1 MKKKLF
7 ITMASCLAF
16 ACMGGGMLFSASAET
31 ETVSLENDGAFYTV
45 PGAAVK
51 IYEGVTADG
60 VDGNAMRFT
69 FEMSEAQYA
78 SMIENGEYKNGA
90 SVSAYVI
97 AEEKIDEG
105 KTTAAQIATDTDAVE
120 ASIPASKWQYASSFV
135 EGSTAKVYYAC
146 AYVYDLPDSSV
157 YDKNVSAFAIA
168 TQTDNTTLYS
178 SVQSRSMAYVADAA
192 LDSGKYA
199 DKTTTLESYLPTY
212 DVSFYDEDGVT
223 VLGTTQARYGSAAV
237 ATDAVNEVLI
247 GENVAEFP
255 RYTATWYEK
264 TGNVWAEEGNALS
277 AYEVTGNTAYKM
289 SLTDNG
295 IMKAKLA
302 AKAEDHATVN
312 GYNLGG
318 IVADVADNVVYSNSG
333 NTVTARSDGNWF
345 YPFSNTVGTEY
356 SYKATIQ
363 ADATYYQARDSV
375 TTYMP
380 GASIATSN
388 ADGSNAFAV
397 TAKFAYW
404 EPAGS
409 VVLSISTLGYSTNV
423 VLYGSFA
430 DVYASRNADYS
441 NWGDGELNATVEFVK
456 TETNITL
463 YVQGVKMCTM
473 TADGV
478 TLAAGV
484 TSSADATL
492 TSDDYKTRLACFF
505 GEGVE
510 SVCGIQG
517 ESMKT
522 SLDFTYT
529 VEQKAID
536 GDTIHLT
543 NLAHATV
550 NGYNLGGVVTDV
562 ADGITYT
569 NGDGGNTVTARS
581 DGDWFYSFD
590 NTVGTEYSY
599 KVTLHE
605 DDVHYN
611 KLGESTKV
619 YMPGAAIATNSENDD
634 KAYSV
639 AVKFAYWDG
648 AGKVVLSV
656 ATLGWRRDISLQAS
670 FADVYEKRISADE
683 TNGTAGW
690 GDGAFNATVE
700 FVKTTDKLTIY
711 VEDQKLCTMTVN
723 GIVVADGV
731 TCTDSKL
738 TDDTTKAR
746 LSYFFGEGV
755 ESVGGIQGE
764 AMDVNLDFEY
774 TVEYKEIDSSKNLMK
789 YDEATGTV
797 VYDGETPAT
806 SAQSQWYYLSGSG
819 NSVYLDTTITTDG
832 AADVAQGAEGIVI
845 KVNGV
850 ERRILFANSGVYVFT
865 EGDGLYVNGVYTNS
879 GLTDGNGNY
888 AIYQALTTFGK
899 YFDIN
904 IEQQTGNETPY
915 GTWYGAS
922 RYTWGDISACN
933 RVVYII
939 NDGYLYIALGAD
951 ESSVTAFLKLDLNCL
966 FNGMITQDTMYK
978 IGYASTGT
986 RYWNNN
992 APRESGIV
1000 ENPTYAY
1007 KTNEVVFGAD
1017 ATSKIAQAIAKYSFS
1032 DKKQGMTT
1040 NASGQIV
1047 NDGTLDGSS
1056 NYFYLAG
1063 SGKTVYLNTDIVT
1076 DGFQTRSGANTQGTD
1091 GIIIRVGETVRR
1103 VLFAG
1108 TGVYVFTE
1116 NDGNYVAS
1124 AGTGAAQYINS
1135 GLTDSNGNYAIYQS
1149 MVTFGKYFDTSVKE
1163 FTNNETPYGTW
1174 YGSAVANGYGRL
1186 NNGTA
1191 TGNVSTNVTYV
1202 IDGSYL
1208 YIALDGKAYL
1218 KLDLNCLFYGL
1229 LTEDTVFEVG
1239 YASCG
1244 NKYGGSNTNQGAQ
1257 TEVWYSYKTN
1267 EILYGDDATAKIA
1280 GALALF
1286 NS

>member
-16 ACMGGGMLFSASAET
+16 ACMGGGMLVSASAET
-31 ETVSLENDGAFYTV
+31 ETVSLENNGAFYTV
-45 PGAAVK
+45 PGASVRL
-51 IYEGVTADG
+51 GTQTVQG
-60 VDGNAMRFT
+60 VDMNAMRFT
-69 FEMSEAQYA
+69 FEMTQAQYEA
-78 SMIENGEYKNGA
+78 IVSNGEYKSGA
-90 SVSAYVI
+90 SVNAYVI
-97 AEEKIDEG
+97 LTQNIAEGATAAEVATDADVI
-105 KTTAAQIATDTDAVE
+105 TTAISADKWTLDDSLIEEATE
-120 ASIPASKWQYASSFV
+120 Q
-135 EGSTAKVYYAC
+135 VYHAC
-146 AYVYDLPDSSV
+146 AYVYNLPADMDK
-157 YDKNVSAFAIA
+157 YDDDITAFASL
-168 TQTDNTTLYS
+168 TTTDGTVYS
-178 SVQSRSMAYVADAA
+178 SLQSRSMAYVADAA

-199 DKTTTLESYLPTY
+199 DKADTLDAYLPTY

-223 VLGTTQARYGSAAV
+223 VLGTSQVKYGNLAT
-237 ATDAVNEVLI
+237 ATDEVNAALI

-255 RYTATWYEK
+255 RYTATWSEK
-264 TGNVWAEEGNALS
+264 SGEAWSSESKDLANCT
-277 AYEVTGNTAYKM
+277 VTGATSYKIAQK
-289 SLTDNG
+289 LDNG
-295 IMKAKLA
+295 IMTAKLA
-302 AKAEDHATVN
+302 ATSAEHATVN

-318 IVADVADNVVYSNSG
+318 IVTDVADNVVYADGG

-356 SYKATIQ
+356 SYKTTVH
-363 ADATYYQARDSV
+363 ADATYYQARDGV

-388 ADGSNAFAV
+388 ADGSSAFAV

-404 EPAGS
+404 EAAGS
-409 VVLSISTLGYSTNV
+409 VVLSISTLGYRTNV

-478 TLAAGV
+478 VLANGV
-484 TSSADATL
+484 TSNADATL
-492 TSDDYKTRLACFF
+492 TGDDYKTRLACFF

-611 KLGESTKV
+611 KLGESTKA
-619 YMPGAAIATNSENDD
+619 YMPGAAIATNSDNDD

-639 AVKFAYWDG
+639 AVKFAYWEG
-648 AGKVVLSV
+648 AGKVILSV

-738 TDDTTKAR
+738 TDDTTKTR
-746 LSYFFGEGV
+746 LAYFFGEGV

-819 NSVYLDTTITTDG
+819 NSVYLDTTIATDG

-879 GLTDGNGNY
+879 GLTDSNGNY

-904 IEQQTGNETPY
+904 IEQQTGNVTPY
-915 GTWYGAS
+915 GTWYGVR

-933 RVVYII
+933 RVVYIV

-951 ESSVTAFLKLDLNCL
+951 ASSVTAFLKLDLNCL
-966 FNGMITQDTMYK
+966 FNGMITQDTVYK

-1000 ENPTYAY
+1000 ENPAYAY
-1007 KTNEVVFGAD
+1007 KTNEVLFGTE

-1032 DKKQGMTT
+1032 DEKHGMTT
-1040 NASGQIV
+1040 NASGEIV

-1076 DGFQTRSGANTQGTD
+1076 DGWQTRSGGNTQGTD
-1091 GIIIRVGETVRR
+1091 GIIIRVDKTVRR

-1108 TGVYVFTE
+1108 SGVYVFTE

-1135 GLTDSNGNYAIYQS
+1135 GITDSNGTYAIYQS
-1149 MVTFGKYFDTSVKE
+1149 MMAFGKYFDTSV
-1163 FTNNETPYGTW
+1163 TQLTSHETPYGTW
-1174 YGSAVANGYGRL
+1174 YGDAGKFSYGRL
-1186 NNGTA
+1186 NNTEAMGD
-1191 TGNVSTNVTYV
+1191 VSTNVTYV

-1208 YIALDGKAYL
+1208 YIALDGAAYL

-1280 GALALF
+1280 EALTLF

>member
-1 MKKKLF
+1 MRKGLKKKVS
-7 ITMASCLAF
+7 IMAASCLAI
-16 ACMGGGMLFSASAET
+16 ACVSAGGATLASVAET
-31 ETVSLENDGAFYTV
+31 ADPVLSMENGGAFYTV
-45 PGAAVK
+45 PGASVK
-51 IYEGVTADG
+51 IHEGVTVDG
-60 VDGNAMRFT
+60 IDGNAMRFT

-78 SMIENGEYKNGA
+78 SMFENGEYKNGA

-105 KTTAAQIATDTDAVE
+105 KTTAAQIATDTDAVK
-120 ASIPASKWQYASSFV
+120 AAIPASKWQSATSIV

-168 TQTDNTTLYS
+168 TQADNTTLYS

-192 LDSGKYA
+192 LDSGKYV

-255 RYTATWYEK
+255 RYTAIWYEK
-264 TGNVWAEEGNALS
+264 TGNAWAEEGNALS

-318 IVADVADNVVYSNSG
+318 IVADVADNVVYSNGG
-333 NTVTARSDGNWF
+333 NTVMARSDGNWF

-409 VVLSISTLGYSTNV
+409 VVLSISTLGYRTNV

-492 TSDDYKTRLACFF
+492 TSDNYKTRLACFF

-536 GDTIHLT
+536 
-543 NLAHATV
+543 
-550 NGYNLGGVVTDV
+550 
-562 ADGITYT
+562 
-569 NGDGGNTVTARS
+569 
-581 DGDWFYSFD
+581 
-590 NTVGTEYSY
+590 
-599 KVTLHE
+599 
-605 DDVHYN
+605 
-611 KLGESTKV
+611 
-619 YMPGAAIATNSENDD
+619 
-634 KAYSV
+634 
-639 AVKFAYWDG
+639 
-648 AGKVVLSV
+648 
-656 ATLGWRRDISLQAS
+656 
-670 FADVYEKRISADE
+670 
-683 TNGTAGW
+683 
-690 GDGAFNATVE
+690 
-700 FVKTTDKLTIY
+700 
-711 VEDQKLCTMTVN
+711 
-723 GIVVADGV
+723 
-731 TCTDSKL
+731 
-738 TDDTTKAR
+738 
-746 LSYFFGEGV
+746 
-755 ESVGGIQGE
+755 
-764 AMDVNLDFEY
+764 
-774 TVEYKEIDSSKNLMK
+774 SSKNFMK

-806 SAQSQWYYLSGSG
+806 SAQSQWYYLEGSG

-832 AADVAQGAEGIVI
+832 AADVAQGAEGIII
-845 KVNGV
+845 KVGNKA
-850 ERRILFANSGVYVFT
+850 RRVLFANSGVYVFT
-865 EGDGLYVNGVYTNS
+865 EDDGLFVNGVYTNS

-1229 LTEDTVFEVG
+1229 ITEDTVFEVG

>member
-1 MKKKLF
+1 MRKGLKKKVS
-7 ITMASCLAF
+7 IMAASCLAI
-16 ACMGGGMLFSASAET
+16 ACVSAGGATLASVAET
-31 ETVSLENDGAFYTV
+31 ADPVLSMENGGAFYTV
-45 PGAAVK
+45 PGASVK
-51 IYEGVTADG
+51 IYEGVTVDG
-60 VDGNAMRFT
+60 IDGNAMRFT

-78 SMIENGEYKNGA
+78 SMFENGEYKNGA

-97 AEEKIDEG
+97 AEEKIDAG
-105 KTTAAQIATDTDAVE
+105 KTTAAQIATDTDAVV
-120 ASIPASKWQYASSFV
+120 AAIPASKWQYASSFV
-135 EGSTAKVYYAC
+135 KGSSAKVYYAC

-168 TQTDNTTLYS
+168 TQTDNTTLCS

-192 LDSGKYA
+192 LDSGKYV

-255 RYTATWYEK
+255 RYTAIWYKK
-264 TGNVWAEEGNALS
+264 TGNAWAEEGNALS

-312 GYNLGG
+312 GYNFGG
-318 IVADVADNVVYSNSG
+318 IVADVADNVVYSNGG

-388 ADGSNAFAV
+388 ADGSSAFAV

-409 VVLSISTLGYSTNV
+409 VVLSISTLGYRKNV

-492 TSDDYKTRLACFF
+492 TSDNYKTRLACFF

-536 GDTIHLT
+536 
-543 NLAHATV
+543 
-550 NGYNLGGVVTDV
+550 
-562 ADGITYT
+562 
-569 NGDGGNTVTARS
+569 
-581 DGDWFYSFD
+581 
-590 NTVGTEYSY
+590 
-599 KVTLHE
+599 
-605 DDVHYN
+605 
-611 KLGESTKV
+611 
-619 YMPGAAIATNSENDD
+619 
-634 KAYSV
+634 
-639 AVKFAYWDG
+639 
-648 AGKVVLSV
+648 
-656 ATLGWRRDISLQAS
+656 
-670 FADVYEKRISADE
+670 
-683 TNGTAGW
+683 
-690 GDGAFNATVE
+690 
-700 FVKTTDKLTIY
+700 
-711 VEDQKLCTMTVN
+711 
-723 GIVVADGV
+723 
-731 TCTDSKL
+731 
-738 TDDTTKAR
+738 
-746 LSYFFGEGV
+746 
-755 ESVGGIQGE
+755 
-764 AMDVNLDFEY
+764 
-774 TVEYKEIDSSKNLMK
+774 SSKNLMK

-806 SAQSQWYYLSGSG
+806 SAQSQWYYLEGSG

-832 AADVAQGAEGIVI
+832 AADVAQGAEGIII
-845 KVNGV
+845 KVGNKA
-850 ERRILFANSGVYVFT
+850 RRVLFANSGVYVFT
-865 EGDGLYVNGVYTNS
+865 EDDGLFVNGVYTNS

-1076 DGFQTRSGANTQGTD
+1076 DGFQTRNGANTQGTD
-1091 GIIIRVGETVRR
+1091 GIIIRVGKTVRR

-1280 GALALF
+1280 ETLKLF

>member
-1 MKKKLF
+1 MRKGLKKKVS
-7 ITMASCLAF
+7 IMAASFLAI
-16 ACMGGGMLFSASAET
+16 ACVSAGGATLASAAEI
-31 ETVSLENDGAFYTV
+31 VDPVLSMENGGAFYTV

-97 AEEKIDEG
+97 AEEKIDED
-105 KTTAAQIATDTDAVE
+105 KTTAAQIATDTDAVV
-120 ASIPASKWQYASSFV
+120 AAIPASKWQHASSFV
-135 EGSTAKVYYAC
+135 EGSSAKVYYAC

-192 LDSGKYA
+192 LDSGKYV
-199 DKTTTLESYLPTY
+199 DKTTILESYLPTY
-212 DVSFYDEDGVT
+212 DVSFYAEDGET

-264 TGNVWAEEGNALS
+264 TGNAWAEEGNALS

-295 IMKAKLA
+295 IMQAKM
-302 AKAEDHATVN
+302 KQATVN
-312 GYNLGG
+312 GFDISSQVGEVLSAEYT
-318 IVADVADNVVYSNSG
+318 AY
-333 NTVTARSDGNWF
+333 NTVTAKSYGKCF
-345 YPFSNTVGTEY
+345 YSFANTVSVNEY
-356 SYKATIQ
+356 SYKATVR
-363 ADATYYQARDSV
+363 ADATYYSARNNQA
-375 TTYMP
+375 TYMP
-380 GASIATSN
+380 GVSIATSN
-388 ADGSNAFAV
+388 VDGSNAFAI

-404 EPAGS
+404 EKAGS
-409 VVLSISTLGYSTNV
+409 VVLSISTLADIKNV

-430 DVYASRNADYS
+430 DVYESRNADYS
-441 NWGDGELNATVEFVK
+441 NWGDGALNATVEFVK
-456 TETNITL
+456 TVDSIIL
-463 YVQGVKMCTM
+463 YAEGQKMCTI
-473 TADGV
+473 TTDGV

-484 TSSADATL
+484 TSSKDATL
-492 TSDDYKTRLACFF
+492 TSDDYKNRIACFF

-517 ESMKT
+517 EDLNAN
-522 SLDFTYT
+522 LDFTYT
-529 VEQKAID
+529 VEQ
-536 GDTIHLT
+536 
-543 NLAHATV
+543 
-550 NGYNLGGVVTDV
+550 
-562 ADGITYT
+562 
-569 NGDGGNTVTARS
+569 
-581 DGDWFYSFD
+581 
-590 NTVGTEYSY
+590 
-599 KVTLHE
+599 
-605 DDVHYN
+605 
-611 KLGESTKV
+611 
-619 YMPGAAIATNSENDD
+619 
-634 KAYSV
+634 
-639 AVKFAYWDG
+639 
-648 AGKVVLSV
+648 
-656 ATLGWRRDISLQAS
+656 
-670 FADVYEKRISADE
+670 
-683 TNGTAGW
+683 
-690 GDGAFNATVE
+690 
-700 FVKTTDKLTIY
+700 
-711 VEDQKLCTMTVN
+711 
-723 GIVVADGV
+723 
-731 TCTDSKL
+731 
-738 TDDTTKAR
+738 
-746 LSYFFGEGV
+746 
-755 ESVGGIQGE
+755 
-764 AMDVNLDFEY
+764 
-774 TVEYKEIDSSKNLMK
+774 KEIDSSKNLMK

-806 SAQSQWYYLSGSG
+806 SAQSQWYYLKGSG

-832 AADVAQGAEGIVI
+832 AAEVAQGTEGIII
-845 KVNGV
+845 KVGNKA
-850 ERRILFANSGVYVFT
+850 RRVLFANSGVYVFT
-865 EGDGLYVNGVYTNS
+865 EDDGLFVNGVYTNS

-904 IEQQTGNETPY
+904 IEQQTGNVTPY
-915 GTWYGAS
+915 GTWYGVS
-922 RYTWGDISACN
+922 RYSWGDIRACN

-951 ESSVTAFLKLDLNCL
+951 ESSVTAFLKLDLNCM
-966 FNGMITQDTMYK
+966 FNGLISNSTVYK

-992 APRESGIV
+992 APIGSGIV